1 MVSKSNSYSVLQL
14 VFLGNQ
20 TRIFTVAVS
29 MQSVWFVFIIK
40 ALINELVRDR
50 RDSYET
56 EERANLEELNT
67 GGGNSIIFSRFNGMY
82 S

>member
-1 MVSKSNSYSVLQL
+1 
-14 VFLGNQ
+14 
-20 TRIFTVAVS
+20 

-67 GGGNSIIFSRFNGMY
+67 GGETA
-82 S
+82 